1 LARSGEIAGM
11 NGLRILFALGWCLVV
26 SILPGFAAGPVETS
40 VFAVQGVAVD
50 VTDTDATTAKNKA
63 IVDAQMKAFLILAER
78 LGNPDF
84 VIEMAKL
91 ESTAVVPLLKSLSI
105 EEESTSPGRYIG
117 KLTIRFLPDKMKNLY
132 GRYGISV
139 ATKQSKPIL
148 VIPVWTSATGPQ
160 LWEQNLWR
168 TAWLN
173 LKAEQAAV
181 PLIVPLGDAE
191 DLLILSAEDAK
202 NGNPVKLE
210 AIRRRYDT
218 KSMLLA
224 FAEATPE
231 GGIHARLSGVSELG
245 KINIDK
251 IYTADV
257 ATLEASAE
265 LAVMRFQSI
274 MTEKLK
280 SGEAKAVAA
289 AAAAAQE
296 KSANASRS
304 IPVAIPFSSPSEW
317 NGIRSRILSTPGVIG
332 VDVSTLDGEGAVVR
346 LMFVGEVAS
355 MQSSLEAT
363 GLQLGKV
370 GNSWV
375 IQGL

>member
-1 LARSGEIAGM
+1 M
-11 NGLRILFALGWCLVV
+11 NGLKLILVLSFAMVMAV
-26 SILPGFAAGPVETS
+26 SRGFAAGPVETS

-63 IVDAQMKAFLILAER
+63 LLDAQMKAFVQLAER
-78 LGNPDF
+78 LGSPEF
-84 VIEMAKL
+84 AVEMAKF
-91 ESTAVVPLLKSLSI
+91 ESSAVVPLLRSLSI

-117 KLTIRFLPDKMKNLY
+117 KLTVRFLPDKMRALY
-132 GRYGISV
+132 SRYGIEVDS
-139 ATKQSKPIL
+139 KQSKPIL
-148 VIPVWTSATGPQ
+148 VIPIWTGENGPQ

-168 TAWLN
+168 TAWQN
-173 LKAEQAAV
+173 LKAEQASV

-191 DLLILSAEDAK
+191 DVNMLTAEDAK
-202 NGNPVKLE
+202 NGNPIKLE

-245 KINIDK
+245 KINFDK
-251 IYTADV
+251 IYTAEV
-257 ATLEASAE
+257 ATPEASAE
-265 LAVMRFQSI
+265 LAVLRFQTI

-280 SGEAKAVAA
+280 SGEAKAIAA
-289 AAAAAQE
+289 AAAASHE
-296 KSANASRS
+296 KSANASKS

-332 VDVSTLDGEGAVVR
+332 VDVSTLAGDGAVVR
-346 LMFVGEVAS
+346 LMFVGEVES
-355 MQSSLEAT
+355 MQSSLEAS
-363 GLQLGKV
+363 GLQLARIGS
-370 GNSWV
+370 SWV